1 MNSKFYVEV
10 LKRLKRRVQRI
21 RLDTA
26 DNWKLH
32 HDNVR
37 AHSAFIVTDYLIKA
51 GVPTIPQ
58 PPYSPDLAPPDFFLF
73 PRLKT
78 PLKVEAF
85 WDSGWDQSS
94 LHRSIKGHS
103 GGGLPQ
109 RIRELEVSLEPM
121 YWRKRRLFWRFLN
134 TCNSKFKKLF
144 LMALLTLPSG
154 LHQDRPCIIVVTTR
168 VSNQTSTRTA
178 ILGGTELEPI
188 FSVCGWNRTDLEKK
202 KENS

>member
-1 MNSKFYVEV
+1 MAHALVPSPKESQDEQIKDRDHAYRCFLHPLVHHEFVEPGTTVNSKFYVEV

-21 RLDTA
+21 RLDIA

-37 AHSAFIVTDYLIKA
+37 AHSAFIVTDYLVKA
-51 GVPTIPQ
+51 GLPTIPQ
-58 PPYSPDLAPPDFFLF
+58 PLYSPDLAPPDFFLF

-85 WDSGWDQSS
+85 WDSGRDQSS

-109 RIRELEVSLEPM
+109 RIQELEVSLEPM
-121 YWRKRRLFWRFLN
+121 YRRKRRLF
-134 TCNSKFKKLF
+134 
-144 LMALLTLPSG
+144 
-154 LHQDRPCIIVVTTR
+154 
-168 VSNQTSTRTA
+168 
-178 ILGGTELEPI
+178 
-188 FSVCGWNRTDLEKK
+188 
-202 KENS
+202 